1 MLAVPSTALRST
13 LAVLSIIGL
22 AAPAGAQAYSIANAA
37 GDGCHERI
45 TAQALRTVRMEMPGA
60 AALPVTADEQALIED
75 LQFEPDGDMLD
86 LGGATLLIA
95 VRDNDLKGRGANDLT
110 QLAAIH
116 GDPVGQREHCLRG
129 PEDVEPNG
137 SQSALE
143 NCREFIR
150 TRFMQA
156 LDGLDANGNVDP
168 SIRDSLPIHLALRG
182 DIEASLP
189 TFYVRMG
196 QAIHTIEDSFTHTY
210 RTADGKKVTT
220 VLNWLQSVNGEHV
233 EAEDGPAHS
242 KEMDQCDDADDMLR
256 LRRELATNA
265 ATSMLR
271 AALEPELSREEK
283 AAALEDILTEYL
295 SYQAGCTADNAWC
308 NAPETIHQDSSSCAC
323 REAEN
328 AGGGS
333 AVWSA
338 AALLMFGAL
347 LRRRSKHALAAV
359 MVAFACAVPTTAV
372 HAQTAEET
380 PVAETP
386 PAEEALKQKDP
397 EDVPVEQKPAVDDE
411 GEPLTRE
418 EREAIP
424 PAPTHPVAEPGSHD
438 PDDVTYGVYA
448 AASGSVDKTAFAASL
463 GGRIRL
469 ARSWT
474 FGIDAEWNPWVN
486 MNTTEVRGGTI
497 NAFATAIYRIP
508 LAYEDFNL
516 RITGNVGGSYL
527 LSDLYG
533 APSGSVG
540 LYFGLSPLGLEWKI
554 SRLFYLIINPISF
567 SMPIPQLRGVPLT
580 YPQYRFSLG
589 LEFDA

>member
-1 MLAVPSTALRST
+1 MRST

-22 AAPAGAQAYSIANAA
+22 AAPGTAGAYSIANAA
-37 GDGCHERI
+37 GDGCHERL
-45 TAQALRTVRMEMPGA
+45 TAEALRTVRAELAGA
-60 AALPVTADEQALIED
+60 APLPVTEDERALIED
-75 LQFEPDGDMLD
+75 LQFTPDDDMLD

-116 GDPVGQREHCLRG
+116 GDPAGQREHCLRG
-129 PEDVEPNG
+129 PEDVEPMG
-137 SQSALE
+137 SQTALE
-143 NCREFIR
+143 NCRAFIR

-156 LDGLDANGNVDP
+156 LDGLDAAGNVDP

-210 RTADGKKVTT
+210 RTPDGKKVTT
-220 VLNWLQSVNGEHV
+220 VLNWLQFVNGEHV
-233 EAEDGPAHS
+233 EAEDGPPHS
-242 KEMDQCDDADDMLR
+242 TALDQCDDADEMLR
-256 LRRELATNA
+256 LRRELATRA

-271 AALEPELSREEK
+271 AALTPELSREEK
-283 AAALEDILTEYL
+283 AAALEDILSEYL
-295 SYQAGCTADNAWC
+295 TYEAGCTADNAWC
-308 NAPETIHQDSSSCAC
+308 NAPETIHRDSSSCAC
-323 REAEN
+323 RETKR
-328 AGGGS
+328 S
-333 AVWSA
+333 ATGTA
-338 AALLMFGAL
+338 LPMFALLLIGAG
-347 LRRRSKHALAAV
+347 LRSPARRSKRAAAA
-359 MVAFACAVPTTAV
+359 MIVAFACASSASTAW
-372 HAQTAEET
+372 AQTEE
-380 PVAETP
+380 
-386 PAEEALKQKDP
+386 PAVEAPADDGSLKQKDAD
-397 EDVPVEQKPAVDDE
+397 EVPVEEKPAVDDE

-474 FGIDAEWNPWVN
+474 FGIDAEWNPWIN
-486 MNTTEVRGGTI
+486 MNTSEVRGGTV
-497 NAFATAIYRIP
+497 NAFATAIFRIP

-516 RITGNVGGSYL
+516 RITGNAGGSYL
-527 LSDLYG
+527 LSSLYG

-554 SRLFYLIINPISF
+554 SRLFYLIINPISL
-567 SMPIPQLRGVPLT
+567 SLPIPQLRGVPLT